1 MEKPTQNLWSFE
13 EWGAIQCVVQKS
25 SEHGATKLLKLNPH
39 KIRDVQQPFPLT
51 HKPLLLVA

>member
-1 MEKPTQNLWSFE
+1 MEL
-13 EWGAIQCVVQKS
+13 EWKNALFFVAIQCVVQKS
-25 SEHGATKLLKLNPH
+25 SVHRATKFLKLHPH